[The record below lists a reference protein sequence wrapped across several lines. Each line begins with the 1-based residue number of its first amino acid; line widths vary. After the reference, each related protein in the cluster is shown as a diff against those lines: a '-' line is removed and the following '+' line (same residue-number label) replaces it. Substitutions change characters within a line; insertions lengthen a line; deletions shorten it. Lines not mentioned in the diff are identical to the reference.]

1 MMKKVYRKPEIMFEH
16 LELDNAISACTYI
29 LARDCRDVTPADGE
43 QDIPFD
49 RVNTIDGGVTRVIYE
64 TFYGNGCDS
73 SHECY
78 HIPTLTNMTH
88 QNLS

>member
-1 MMKKVYRKPEIMFEH
+1 MKKVYRKPEIMFEH
-16 LELDNAISACTYI
+16 LELDNAISACDYI
-29 LARDCRDVTPADGE
+29 LATNCQDVTPADGE

-73 SHECY
+73 SSECY
-78 HIPTLTNMTH
+78 HIPTLSNMTQH
-88 QNLS
+88 NLS

>member
-16 LELDNAISACTYI
+16 LELDNAISACDYI
-29 LARDCRDVTPADGE
+29 LAIKCQDVTPADGE

-64 TFYGNGCDS
+64 AFYGNGCDS
-73 SHECY
+73 SSECY
-78 HIPTLTNMTH
+78 HIPTLSNMTQH
-88 QNLS
+88 NLS

>member
-16 LELDNAISACTYI
+16 LELDNAISACDYM
-29 LARDCRDVTPADGE
+29 LAAECRDVTPDDVE

-49 RVNTIDGGVTRVIYE
+49 RVNTIDGGVTTVIYQA
-64 TFYGNGCDS
+64 FYRNGCDS
-73 SHECY
+73 THECY
-78 HIPTLTNMTH
+78 HIPILRNMSL

>member
-16 LELDNAISACTYI
+16 LELDNAISACDYI
-29 LARDCRDVTPADGE
+29 LAENCQDVTPADGE
-43 QDIPFD
+43 QDIPFE
-49 RVNTIDGGVTRVIYE
+49 RVNTIDGGVTRVIYQAL
-64 TFYGNGCDS
+64 YGNGCDS

-78 HIPTLTNMTH
+78 HIPTLRYMTK